1 MVPNSCDNTLY
12 YYQKL
17 IMILITKLLL
27 STGGHGLSKLAVGI
41 LVLLS
46 LSGICAVGLY
56 IVYPLS
62 TGNDHGTSR
71 NDSEQTFPTSTNSK
85 GIIIYE

>member
-1 MVPNSCDNTLY
+1 
-12 YYQKL
+12 
-17 IMILITKLLL
+17 MILIMKLLL

-46 LSGICAVGLY
+46 LSGLCAVGLY

-62 TGNDHGTSR
+62 TGNDRGTPR
-71 NDSEQTFPTSTNSK
+71 NDSEQTFPTSTHSK
-85 GIIIYE
+85 GIIYE